1 MASVTYKWLSYTLGV
16 HVNQAK
22 QMLYDY
28 VERKRKEN
36 SGAQLHV
43 TYLVAG
49 NLVQNGHVCH
59 KVAVVRED
67 KLEAMK
73 SKLATIASVHV
84 YSIQKALL
92 KDSGPLYN
100 TDYDI
105 VKTNLHNCSKRT
117 QDQRSKALLGRKPR
131 FSAIQCAAA
140 VPRTSA
146 EVSQAQTS
154 LQAGSQTQSDTNAVS
169 VPVVN
174 GHGPSTTKQPS
185 QQPKGI
191 MGMFAA
197 KAASK
202 PQDSNKET
210 KAEAKEAPGPSGLI
224 VLMNCS
230 SIRNSVASRTR
241 AAIIPL
247 YSALVRPHLECCV
260 QFWAPHSKRDIEGL
274 ERVQRRATK
283 LGKGLE
289 HKADG
294 ERLRDLGLFSLE
306 KRRLR
311 GDLIALYSCLKG
323 GCREVTSDR
332 TRGNGLKLCQGR
344 FRLDIRK
351 NFFTAR
357 VVQHWKS
364 LPREVVESPALEVF
378 KGRLDEVLRDMVS
391 AVSSK
396 PPAKSNIMNNF
407 FGKAAMNKLKV
418 NSVPEQPK
426 EEKEVVKPSVP
437 VAEPESSPNTVVEK
451 PGKKTEPARIQ
462 QKDKKSKMKRVD
474 KSDNEEERDPE
485 NLKRKRKR
493 IKQLQSD
500 SSDEEDVPP
509 SPTPEEEKAPSPPPV
524 PALKTELEPAS
535 TEVSAGGRRR
545 KRKRV
550 LKSKM
555 FIDEEEGCMV
565 TEKVYESESCT
576 DSEDDF
582 AKSKPPAVHK
592 QPALP
597 MKKEPKEERKNLKKG
612 AANANRANKQISIT
626 VVAVTLDCVEEL
638 PLVKWDTVSQC
649 SCTSPLPWS
658 SRSSLLHPDSLYNQI
673 NVICDFLRKM
683 T

>member
-1 MASVTYKWLSYTLGV
+1 MEDELYLENIDEFVTDQNRIVTYKWLSYTLGV

-49 NLVQNGHVCH
+49 DLIQNGHVCH

-105 VKTNLHNCSKRT
+105 VKTNLHNCSK
-117 QDQRSKALLGRKPR
+117 
-131 FSAIQCAAA
+131 FSAIHCAAA

-154 LQAGSQTQSDTNAVS
+154 AQAGSQTPSDTSAVS

-174 GHGPSTTKQPS
+174 GHGPSAAKQTS

-202 PQDSNKET
+202 PQDTNKET
-210 KAEAKEAPGPSGLI
+210 KAEAKEAPG
-224 VLMNCS
+224 
-230 SIRNSVASRTR
+230 
-241 AAIIPL
+241 
-247 YSALVRPHLECCV
+247 
-260 QFWAPHSKRDIEGL
+260 
-274 ERVQRRATK
+274 
-283 LGKGLE
+283 
-289 HKADG
+289 
-294 ERLRDLGLFSLE
+294 
-306 KRRLR
+306 
-311 GDLIALYSCLKG
+311 
-323 GCREVTSDR
+323 VT
-332 TRGNGLKLCQGR
+332 
-344 FRLDIRK
+344 
-351 NFFTAR
+351 
-357 VVQHWKS
+357 
-364 LPREVVESPALEVF
+364 
-378 KGRLDEVLRDMVS
+378 

-396 PPAKSNIMNNF
+396 PPAKGNIMNNF

-426 EEKEVVKPSVP
+426 EEKEVVKTSVP

-451 PGKKTEPARIQ
+451 PVRKTEPAKIQ
-462 QKDKKSKMKRVD
+462 QKDKKSKMKRLD
-474 KSDNEEERDPE
+474 KSDNEEEREPE
-485 NLKRKRKR
+485 NQKKKRKR

-500 SSDEEDVPP
+500 SSDEEDVPL
-509 SPTPEEEKAPSPPPV
+509 SPTPEEERAPSPPPPV
-524 PALKTELEPAS
+524 PALKTELEPAC
-535 TEVSAGGRRR
+535 TEVSAGGKKR

-555 FIDEEEGCMV
+555 FVDEEEGCMDV
-565 TEKVYESESCT
+565 
-576 DSEDDF
+576 
-582 AKSKPPAVHK
+582 
-592 QPALP
+592 
-597 MKKEPKEERKNLKKG
+597 KG
-612 AANANRANKQISIT
+612 AQP
-626 VVAVTLDCVEEL
+626 VLED
-638 PLVKWDTVSQC
+638 
-649 SCTSPLPWS
+649 
-658 SRSSLLHPDSLYNQI
+658 
-673 NVICDFLRKM
+673 
-683 T
+683 

>member
-1 MASVTYKWLSYTLGV
+1 MEDELYLENIDEFVTDQNRIVTYKWLSYTLGV

-49 NLVQNGHVCH
+49 NLIQNGHICH

-105 VKTNLHNCSKRT
+105 VKTNLHNCSK
-117 QDQRSKALLGRKPR
+117 
-131 FSAIQCAAA
+131 FSAIHCAAA

-146 EVSQAQTS
+146 EVSQVQTS
-154 LQAGSQTQSDTNAVS
+154 VQAGSQTPSDTNAVS

-174 GHGPSTTKQPS
+174 GHGPSTAKQTA

-202 PQDSNKET
+202 PQDTNKET
-210 KAEAKEAPGPSGLI
+210 KAEAKEAPG
-224 VLMNCS
+224 
-230 SIRNSVASRTR
+230 
-241 AAIIPL
+241 
-247 YSALVRPHLECCV
+247 
-260 QFWAPHSKRDIEGL
+260 
-274 ERVQRRATK
+274 
-283 LGKGLE
+283 
-289 HKADG
+289 
-294 ERLRDLGLFSLE
+294 
-306 KRRLR
+306 
-311 GDLIALYSCLKG
+311 
-323 GCREVTSDR
+323 
-332 TRGNGLKLCQGR
+332 
-344 FRLDIRK
+344 
-351 NFFTAR
+351 
-357 VVQHWKS
+357 
-364 LPREVVESPALEVF
+364 
-378 KGRLDEVLRDMVS
+378 VS

-396 PPAKSNIMNNF
+396 PPAKGNIMNNF

-437 VAEPESSPNTVVEK
+437 VAEPESSPNPVVEK
-451 PGKKTEPARIQ
+451 PGKKTESARIQ

-474 KSDNEEERDPE
+474 KSDNEEERVPE
-485 NLKRKRKR
+485 NLKKKRKR

-509 SPTPEEEKAPSPPPV
+509 SPMPEEEKVPSPPPV

-535 TEVSAGGRRR
+535 TEVSAGGKKR

-582 AKSKPPAVHK
+582 AKSKPPAAHK
-592 QPALP
+592 QPVLP
-597 MKKEPKEERKNLKKG
+597 MRKEPKEERKNLKKG
-612 AANANRANKQISIT
+612 AATANRANKQVSIMGFFQ
-626 VVAVTLDCVEEL
+626 
-638 PLVKWDTVSQC
+638 K
-649 SCTSPLPWS
+649 
-658 SRSSLLHPDSLYNQI
+658 
-673 NVICDFLRKM
+673 K
-683 T
+683 

>member
-1 MASVTYKWLSYTLGV
+1 MEDELYLENIDEFVTDQNRIVTYKWLSYTLGV

-49 NLVQNGHVCH
+49 DLIQNGHVCH

-73 SKLATIASVHV
+73 SKLAMIASVHV

-105 VKTNLHNCSKRT
+105 VKTNLHNCSK
-117 QDQRSKALLGRKPR
+117 
-131 FSAIQCAAA
+131 FSAIHCAAA
-140 VPRTSA
+140 VPRTLA
-146 EVSQAQTS
+146 EVSQVQTS
-154 LQAGSQTQSDTNAVS
+154 VQADSQTPSDTNAVS

-174 GHGPSTTKQPS
+174 GHGPSTAKQTL

-202 PQDSNKET
+202 PQDTNKET
-210 KAEAKEAPGPSGLI
+210 KAEAKETPG
-224 VLMNCS
+224 
-230 SIRNSVASRTR
+230 
-241 AAIIPL
+241 
-247 YSALVRPHLECCV
+247 
-260 QFWAPHSKRDIEGL
+260 
-274 ERVQRRATK
+274 
-283 LGKGLE
+283 
-289 HKADG
+289 
-294 ERLRDLGLFSLE
+294 
-306 KRRLR
+306 
-311 GDLIALYSCLKG
+311 
-323 GCREVTSDR
+323 
-332 TRGNGLKLCQGR
+332 
-344 FRLDIRK
+344 
-351 NFFTAR
+351 
-357 VVQHWKS
+357 
-364 LPREVVESPALEVF
+364 
-378 KGRLDEVLRDMVS
+378 VS

-396 PPAKSNIMNNF
+396 PPAKGNIMNNF

-426 EEKEVVKPSVP
+426 EEKVVKPSVP
-437 VAEPESSPNTVVEK
+437 EAEPESSPNTVAEK
-451 PGKKTEPARIQ
+451 PGKKTEPARSQ

-485 NLKRKRKR
+485 NLKKKRKR

-500 SSDEEDVPP
+500 SSDEEDVPLP
-509 SPTPEEEKAPSPPPV
+509 PTPEEEKAPSPPPV

-535 TEVSAGGRRR
+535 TEVSAGGRKR

-555 FIDEEEGCMV
+555 FIDSEEGCMV

-582 AKSKPPAVHK
+582 AKAKPPAAHK
-592 QPALP
+592 QPAQPL
-597 MKKEPKEERKNLKKG
+597 KKEPKEEKKNLKKG
-612 AANANRANKQISIT
+612 AATANRANKQVSIMGFFQ
-626 VVAVTLDCVEEL
+626 
-638 PLVKWDTVSQC
+638 K
-649 SCTSPLPWS
+649 
-658 SRSSLLHPDSLYNQI
+658 
-673 NVICDFLRKM
+673 K
-683 T
+683 

>member
-1 MASVTYKWLSYTLGV
+1 
-16 HVNQAK
+16 
-22 QMLYDY
+22 MLYDY

-49 NLVQNGHVCH
+49 NLMQNGQVCH

-105 VKTNLHNCSKRT
+105 VKTNLHNCSK
-117 QDQRSKALLGRKPR
+117 
-131 FSAIQCAAA
+131 FSAIHCAAA

-169 VPVVN
+169 VPAVN
-174 GHGPSTTKQPS
+174 GHGPSTAKQPS

-202 PQDSNKET
+202 PQDTNKET
-210 KAEAKEAPGPSGLI
+210 KAEAKEAPG
-224 VLMNCS
+224 
-230 SIRNSVASRTR
+230 
-241 AAIIPL
+241 
-247 YSALVRPHLECCV
+247 
-260 QFWAPHSKRDIEGL
+260 
-274 ERVQRRATK
+274 
-283 LGKGLE
+283 
-289 HKADG
+289 
-294 ERLRDLGLFSLE
+294 
-306 KRRLR
+306 
-311 GDLIALYSCLKG
+311 
-323 GCREVTSDR
+323 
-332 TRGNGLKLCQGR
+332 
-344 FRLDIRK
+344 
-351 NFFTAR
+351 
-357 VVQHWKS
+357 
-364 LPREVVESPALEVF
+364 
-378 KGRLDEVLRDMVS
+378 VS

-396 PPAKSNIMNNF
+396 PPAKGNIMNNF

-437 VAEPESSPNTVVEK
+437 VAEPESSCNAVVEK
-451 PGKKTEPARIQ
+451 PGKKTESTRIQ

-474 KSDNEEERDPE
+474 KSDSEEEREPE
-485 NLKRKRKR
+485 NLKKKRKR
-493 IKQLQSD
+493 IKQLESD
-500 SSDEEDVPP
+500 SSDEEDVPL

-535 TEVSAGGRRR
+535 AEVSSGGKKR

-582 AKSKPPAVHK
+582 AKSRPPAAHK

-597 MKKEPKEERKNLKKG
+597 LKKEPKEERKNLKKG
-612 AANANRANKQISIT
+612 AATANRANKQVSIIGFFQ
-626 VVAVTLDCVEEL
+626 
-638 PLVKWDTVSQC
+638 K
-649 SCTSPLPWS
+649 
-658 SRSSLLHPDSLYNQI
+658 
-673 NVICDFLRKM
+673 K
-683 T
+683 

>member
-1 MASVTYKWLSYTLGV
+1 MEDELYLENIDEFVTDQNRIVTYKWLSYTLGV

-49 NLVQNGHVCH
+49 NLMQNGHVCH

-73 SKLATIASVHV
+73 SKLDTIASVHV

-105 VKTNLHNCSKRT
+105 VKTNLHNCSK
-117 QDQRSKALLGRKPR
+117 

-146 EVSQAQTS
+146 EVSQVQTS
-154 LQAGSQTQSDTNAVS
+154 LQAGSQAQSDTNAVS
-169 VPVVN
+169 VPAVN
-174 GHGPSTTKQPS
+174 GHGPSTAKQPS

-202 PQDSNKET
+202 PQDTNKET
-210 KAEAKEAPGPSGLI
+210 KAEAKEAPG
-224 VLMNCS
+224 
-230 SIRNSVASRTR
+230 
-241 AAIIPL
+241 
-247 YSALVRPHLECCV
+247 
-260 QFWAPHSKRDIEGL
+260 
-274 ERVQRRATK
+274 
-283 LGKGLE
+283 
-289 HKADG
+289 
-294 ERLRDLGLFSLE
+294 
-306 KRRLR
+306 
-311 GDLIALYSCLKG
+311 
-323 GCREVTSDR
+323 
-332 TRGNGLKLCQGR
+332 
-344 FRLDIRK
+344 
-351 NFFTAR
+351 
-357 VVQHWKS
+357 
-364 LPREVVESPALEVF
+364 
-378 KGRLDEVLRDMVS
+378 VS
-391 AVSSK
+391 AVSNK
-396 PPAKSNIMNNF
+396 PPAKGNIMNNF

-451 PGKKTEPARIQ
+451 PGKKTESARIQ
-462 QKDKKSKMKRVD
+462 QKDKKRMKRVD
-474 KSDNEEERDPE
+474 KSDSEEERDPE
-485 NLKRKRKR
+485 NVKKKRKR

-500 SSDEEDVPP
+500 SSDEEADVPP
-509 SPTPEEEKAPSPPPV
+509 SPTPEEEEAPSPPPV

-535 TEVSAGGRRR
+535 TEVSAGGRKR

-555 FIDEEEGCMV
+555 FIDKEEGYMV

-582 AKSKPPAVHK
+582 AKSKPPAAHK

-612 AANANRANKQISIT
+612 AAAASRANKQVSIMGFFQ
-626 VVAVTLDCVEEL
+626 
-638 PLVKWDTVSQC
+638 K
-649 SCTSPLPWS
+649 
-658 SRSSLLHPDSLYNQI
+658 
-673 NVICDFLRKM
+673 K
-683 T
+683 

>member
-1 MASVTYKWLSYTLGV
+1 VTYKWLSYTLGV

-49 NLVQNGHVCH
+49 NLIQNGHVCH

-105 VKTNLHNCSKRT
+105 VKTNLHNCSK
-117 QDQRSKALLGRKPR
+117 

-146 EVSQAQTS
+146 EVSQVQTS
-154 LQAGSQTQSDTNAVS
+154 LQAGSQAQSDTNAVS
-169 VPVVN
+169 VPAVN
-174 GHGPSTTKQPS
+174 GHGPSTAKQPS

-202 PQDSNKET
+202 PQDTNKET
-210 KAEAKEAPGPSGLI
+210 KVEAKEAPG
-224 VLMNCS
+224 
-230 SIRNSVASRTR
+230 
-241 AAIIPL
+241 
-247 YSALVRPHLECCV
+247 
-260 QFWAPHSKRDIEGL
+260 
-274 ERVQRRATK
+274 
-283 LGKGLE
+283 
-289 HKADG
+289 
-294 ERLRDLGLFSLE
+294 
-306 KRRLR
+306 
-311 GDLIALYSCLKG
+311 
-323 GCREVTSDR
+323 
-332 TRGNGLKLCQGR
+332 
-344 FRLDIRK
+344 
-351 NFFTAR
+351 
-357 VVQHWKS
+357 
-364 LPREVVESPALEVF
+364 
-378 KGRLDEVLRDMVS
+378 VS
-391 AVSSK
+391 AVSNK
-396 PPAKSNIMNNF
+396 PPAKGNIMNNF

-451 PGKKTEPARIQ
+451 PGKKTESARIQ

-474 KSDNEEERDPE
+474 KSDSEEERDPE
-485 NLKRKRKR
+485 NLKKKRKR

-535 TEVSAGGRRR
+535 TEVSAGGKKR

-555 FIDEEEGCMV
+555 FIDKEEGCMV

-582 AKSKPPAVHK
+582 AKSKPPAAHK

-612 AANANRANKQISIT
+612 AAAASRANKQVSIMGFFQ
-626 VVAVTLDCVEEL
+626 
-638 PLVKWDTVSQC
+638 K
-649 SCTSPLPWS
+649 
-658 SRSSLLHPDSLYNQI
+658 
-673 NVICDFLRKM
+673 K
-683 T
+683 

>member
-1 MASVTYKWLSYTLGV
+1 MEDELYLENIDEFVTDQNRIVTYKWLSFTLGV

-49 NLVQNGHVCH
+49 NLIQNGHICH

-105 VKTNLHNCSKRT
+105 VKTNLHNCSK
-117 QDQRSKALLGRKPR
+117 

-140 VPRTSA
+140 VPRVTAEASQPRTS
-146 EVSQAQTS
+146 V
-154 LQAGSQTQSDTNAVS
+154 QAGSQPPSDTNAVS
-169 VPVVN
+169 IPVVN
-174 GHGPSTTKQPS
+174 GHGPSTTKQTS

-202 PQDSNKET
+202 SQDANKET
-210 KAEAKEAPGPSGLI
+210 KAEAKEAPG
-224 VLMNCS
+224 
-230 SIRNSVASRTR
+230 
-241 AAIIPL
+241 
-247 YSALVRPHLECCV
+247 
-260 QFWAPHSKRDIEGL
+260 
-274 ERVQRRATK
+274 
-283 LGKGLE
+283 
-289 HKADG
+289 
-294 ERLRDLGLFSLE
+294 
-306 KRRLR
+306 
-311 GDLIALYSCLKG
+311 
-323 GCREVTSDR
+323 
-332 TRGNGLKLCQGR
+332 
-344 FRLDIRK
+344 
-351 NFFTAR
+351 
-357 VVQHWKS
+357 
-364 LPREVVESPALEVF
+364 
-378 KGRLDEVLRDMVS
+378 VS

-418 NSVPEQPK
+418 NPVPEQPK
-426 EEKEVVKPSVP
+426 EEKEVVKPSIP
-437 VAEPESSPNTVVEK
+437 VAQPESPPNTIVEK
-451 PGKKTEPARIQ
+451 PGKKTESARIQ
-462 QKDKKSKMKRVD
+462 QKDKKSKMKKVD

-485 NLKRKRKR
+485 NKKKKRKR

-500 SSDEEDVPP
+500 SSDEEDVPLP
-509 SPTPEEEKAPSPPPV
+509 STPEEEKAPSSAS
-524 PALKTELEPAS
+524 ALKTELEPAS
-535 TEVSAGGRRR
+535 MEVSAGGKKR

-576 DSEDDF
+576 DSDDDF
-582 AKSKPPAVHK
+582 AKSKPPAPQK
-592 QPALP
+592 QPVLP

-612 AANANRANKQISIT
+612 AATANRANKQASIMGFFH
-626 VVAVTLDCVEEL
+626 
-638 PLVKWDTVSQC
+638 K
-649 SCTSPLPWS
+649 
-658 SRSSLLHPDSLYNQI
+658 
-673 NVICDFLRKM
+673 K
-683 T
+683 

>member
-1 MASVTYKWLSYTLGV
+1 MEDELYLENIDEFVTDQNRIVTYKWLSYTLGV

-49 NLVQNGHVCH
+49 DLIQNGHVCH

-73 SKLATIASVHV
+73 SKLAMIASVHV

-105 VKTNLHNCSKRT
+105 VKTNLHNCSK
-117 QDQRSKALLGRKPR
+117 
-131 FSAIQCAAA
+131 FSAIHCAAA
-140 VPRTSA
+140 VPRTLT
-146 EVSQAQTS
+146 EVSQVQTS
-154 LQAGSQTQSDTNAVS
+154 VQADSQTPSDTNAVS

-174 GHGPSTTKQPS
+174 GHGPSTAKQTL

-202 PQDSNKET
+202 PQDTNKET
-210 KAEAKEAPGPSGLI
+210 KAEAKETPG
-224 VLMNCS
+224 
-230 SIRNSVASRTR
+230 
-241 AAIIPL
+241 
-247 YSALVRPHLECCV
+247 
-260 QFWAPHSKRDIEGL
+260 
-274 ERVQRRATK
+274 
-283 LGKGLE
+283 
-289 HKADG
+289 
-294 ERLRDLGLFSLE
+294 
-306 KRRLR
+306 
-311 GDLIALYSCLKG
+311 
-323 GCREVTSDR
+323 
-332 TRGNGLKLCQGR
+332 
-344 FRLDIRK
+344 
-351 NFFTAR
+351 
-357 VVQHWKS
+357 
-364 LPREVVESPALEVF
+364 
-378 KGRLDEVLRDMVS
+378 VS

-396 PPAKSNIMNNF
+396 PPAKGNIMNNF

-426 EEKEVVKPSVP
+426 EEKVVKPSVP
-437 VAEPESSPNTVVEK
+437 EAEPESSPNTVAEK
-451 PGKKTEPARIQ
+451 PGKKTEPARSQ

-485 NLKRKRKR
+485 NLKKKRKR

-500 SSDEEDVPP
+500 SSDEEADVPLP
-509 SPTPEEEKAPSPPPV
+509 PTPEEEKAPSPPPV

-535 TEVSAGGRRR
+535 TEVSAGGRKR

-555 FIDEEEGCMV
+555 FIDSEEGCMV

-582 AKSKPPAVHK
+582 AKAKPPAAHK
-592 QPALP
+592 QPAQPL
-597 MKKEPKEERKNLKKG
+597 KKEPKEEKKNLKKG
-612 AANANRANKQISIT
+612 AATANRANKQVSIMGFFQ
-626 VVAVTLDCVEEL
+626 
-638 PLVKWDTVSQC
+638 K
-649 SCTSPLPWS
+649 
-658 SRSSLLHPDSLYNQI
+658 
-673 NVICDFLRKM
+673 K
-683 T
+683 

>member
-1 MASVTYKWLSYTLGV
+1 VTYKWLSYTLGV

-49 NLVQNGHVCH
+49 NLIQNGHICH

-105 VKTNLHNCSKRT
+105 VKTNLHNCSK
-117 QDQRSKALLGRKPR
+117 
-131 FSAIQCAAA
+131 FSAIHCAAA

-146 EVSQAQTS
+146 EVSQVQTS
-154 LQAGSQTQSDTNAVS
+154 VQAGSQTPSDTNAVS

-174 GHGPSTTKQPS
+174 GHGPSTTKQTA

-202 PQDSNKET
+202 PQDTNKET
-210 KAEAKEAPGPSGLI
+210 KAEAKEAPG
-224 VLMNCS
+224 
-230 SIRNSVASRTR
+230 
-241 AAIIPL
+241 
-247 YSALVRPHLECCV
+247 
-260 QFWAPHSKRDIEGL
+260 
-274 ERVQRRATK
+274 
-283 LGKGLE
+283 
-289 HKADG
+289 
-294 ERLRDLGLFSLE
+294 
-306 KRRLR
+306 
-311 GDLIALYSCLKG
+311 
-323 GCREVTSDR
+323 
-332 TRGNGLKLCQGR
+332 
-344 FRLDIRK
+344 
-351 NFFTAR
+351 
-357 VVQHWKS
+357 
-364 LPREVVESPALEVF
+364 
-378 KGRLDEVLRDMVS
+378 VS

-396 PPAKSNIMNNF
+396 PPAKGNIMNNF

-437 VAEPESSPNTVVEK
+437 VTEPESSPNTVVEK
-451 PGKKTEPARIQ
+451 HGKKTESARIQ
-462 QKDKKSKMKRVD
+462 QKDKKRVKRSDLRQKGSCKGALDPRTMKMFIF
-474 KSDNEEERDPE
+474 
-485 NLKRKRKR
+485 LA
-493 IKQLQSD
+493 
-500 SSDEEDVPP
+500 DVPP
-509 SPTPEEEKAPSPPPV
+509 SPMPEEEKAPSPPPV

-535 TEVSAGGRRR
+535 TEVSAGGKKR

-555 FIDEEEGCMV
+555 FIDEEEGCM
-565 TEKVYESESCT
+565 
-576 DSEDDF
+576 
-582 AKSKPPAVHK
+582 
-592 QPALP
+592 
-597 MKKEPKEERKNLKKG
+597 
-612 AANANRANKQISIT
+612 
-626 VVAVTLDCVEEL
+626 
-638 PLVKWDTVSQC
+638 
-649 SCTSPLPWS
+649 
-658 SRSSLLHPDSLYNQI
+658 
-673 NVICDFLRKM
+673 
-683 T
+683 

>member
-1 MASVTYKWLSYTLGV
+1 MEDELYLENIDEFVTDQNRIVTYKWLSYTLGV

-49 NLVQNGHVCH
+49 NLFQNGHVCH

-105 VKTNLHNCSKRT
+105 VKTNLHNCSK
-117 QDQRSKALLGRKPR
+117 

-154 LQAGSQTQSDTNAVS
+154 LQAGSQTQSDTDAVS

-202 PQDSNKET
+202 PQDTNKET
-210 KAEAKEAPGPSGLI
+210 KAEAKEAPG
-224 VLMNCS
+224 
-230 SIRNSVASRTR
+230 
-241 AAIIPL
+241 
-247 YSALVRPHLECCV
+247 
-260 QFWAPHSKRDIEGL
+260 
-274 ERVQRRATK
+274 
-283 LGKGLE
+283 
-289 HKADG
+289 
-294 ERLRDLGLFSLE
+294 
-306 KRRLR
+306 
-311 GDLIALYSCLKG
+311 
-323 GCREVTSDR
+323 
-332 TRGNGLKLCQGR
+332 
-344 FRLDIRK
+344 
-351 NFFTAR
+351 
-357 VVQHWKS
+357 
-364 LPREVVESPALEVF
+364 
-378 KGRLDEVLRDMVS
+378 VS

-582 AKSKPPAVHK
+582 AKSKPPAAHK

-612 AANANRANKQISIT
+612 AATANRANKQISIT
-626 VVAVTLDCVEEL
+626 GFFQ
-638 PLVKWDTVSQC
+638 K
-649 SCTSPLPWS
+649 
-658 SRSSLLHPDSLYNQI
+658 
-673 NVICDFLRKM
+673 K
-683 T
+683 

>member
-1 MASVTYKWLSYTLGV
+1 MEDELYLENIDEFVTDQNRIVTYKWLSYTLGV

-105 VKTNLHNCSKRT
+105 VKTNLHNCSK
-117 QDQRSKALLGRKPR
+117 

-154 LQAGSQTQSDTNAVS
+154 LQAGSQTQSDTDAVS

-202 PQDSNKET
+202 PQDTNKET
-210 KAEAKEAPGPSGLI
+210 KAEAKEAPG
-224 VLMNCS
+224 
-230 SIRNSVASRTR
+230 
-241 AAIIPL
+241 
-247 YSALVRPHLECCV
+247 
-260 QFWAPHSKRDIEGL
+260 
-274 ERVQRRATK
+274 
-283 LGKGLE
+283 
-289 HKADG
+289 
-294 ERLRDLGLFSLE
+294 
-306 KRRLR
+306 
-311 GDLIALYSCLKG
+311 
-323 GCREVTSDR
+323 
-332 TRGNGLKLCQGR
+332 
-344 FRLDIRK
+344 
-351 NFFTAR
+351 
-357 VVQHWKS
+357 
-364 LPREVVESPALEVF
+364 
-378 KGRLDEVLRDMVS
+378 VS

-509 SPTPEEEKAPSPPPV
+509 SPTPEEEKAPSPPSV

-582 AKSKPPAVHK
+582 AKSKPPAAHK

-612 AANANRANKQISIT
+612 AATANRANKQISIT
-626 VVAVTLDCVEEL
+626 GFFQ
-638 PLVKWDTVSQC
+638 K
-649 SCTSPLPWS
+649 
-658 SRSSLLHPDSLYNQI
+658 
-673 NVICDFLRKM
+673 K
-683 T
+683 